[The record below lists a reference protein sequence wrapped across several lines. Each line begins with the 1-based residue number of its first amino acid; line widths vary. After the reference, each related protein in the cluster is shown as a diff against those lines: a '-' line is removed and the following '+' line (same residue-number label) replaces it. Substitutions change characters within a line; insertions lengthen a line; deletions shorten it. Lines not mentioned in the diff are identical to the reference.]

1 MAGSQNHCLEC
12 LTLSPGKAIIF
23 EELSMKVSVPME
35 SASAVIDEKIKE
47 LGDRRGK
54 TLANVHSGKATSPW
68 MAEAG
73 EWHI

>member
-35 SASAVIDEKIKE
+35 SAAAVVDEKFKE
-47 LGDRRGK
+47 LGDWRGK
-54 TLANVHSGKATSPW
+54 TLAQVRSEKATSPW
-68 MAEAG
+68 IAEAG